1 MEKDILSAIV
11 DVEKEIRKLQ
21 SEERAKAEKRLEEV
35 KREIGEEIAG
45 EEKRLQEA
53 MRDAV
58 ARAGSEAEK
67 KAAALLEEAE
77 ARAERLGRL
86 DDESL
91 MVIIEKHIATLLP
104 GRDHDRQ
111 NGEG

>member
-1 MEKDILSAIV
+1 MEKDILADIFE
-11 DVEKEIRKLQ
+11 VEKEIR
-21 SEERAKAEKRLEEV
+21 ERLEAERQKGAVWLAEV
-35 KREIGEEIAG
+35 KRDLEEG
-45 EEKRLQEA
+45 VSREDERLQGA
-53 MRDAV
+53 LTNAV
-58 ARAGSEAEK
+58 AAARAEAEK

-77 ARAERLGRL
+77 ARAEQLGRL

-91 MVIIEKHIATLLP
+91 MVIIERHIATLLP